1 MGNTI
6 RRNDEDSQRRI
17 ARADIIRNR
26 RQAIRDRAE
35 SRAYDDMAIIARMG
49 SASRSVRTES

>member
-6 RRNDEDSQRRI
+6 RRNDDNPRTR
-17 ARADIIRNR
+17 ARADIIQAR

-35 SRAYDDMAIIARMG
+35 SRAYDERAIHART
-49 SASRSVRTES
+49 AVQ

>member
-6 RRNDEDSQRRI
+6 RRNDEDSARRV

-35 SRAYDDMAIIARMG
+35 SRAYDEMALIARMG
-49 SASRSVRTES
+49 GIS